1 MSRTAGS
8 LSGWLGGLALL
19 ALLAFAP
26 GCTTPPSEKAEV
38 VIALRGMPLTLMPHR
53 RAETITTMV
62 QSNLF
67 EGLAGFDRDMKVV
80 PLLAASWEN
89 PDLLTWQFRLRRGV
103 VFHDGSP
110 LTADDVVFSILRAR
124 DDPNSVRHSNCA
136 VIAAVTRIDDYTVR
150 LTTTR
155 PDPVLLHRLRTVFIL
170 PRRTYE
176 RLGEEA
182 FTRNP
187 VGTGPYRLVN
197 ETPGDELRLAGHDAY
212 WGGRPEFAAARF
224 IRFQSA
230 DDVES
235 LLRDGAADM
244 AADIPPAAAAAL
256 SARPVKGMEI
266 IRHRG
271 LLIRYLGMD
280 TRVQPF
286 QDVRVRRAMALA
298 VDRPALVL
306 KLRDGYGTPA
316 NQYVSQSVFG
326 FNPELP
332 ELAYDPDGAR
342 RLLAEAGH
350 PDGVALTLLL
360 PRERRDVGEELRRQM
375 APAGFRI
382 RLNALEREAYWRAA
396 ETAPF
401 FLMGAVS
408 DTGDA
413 SDIFEDMIH
422 STTGSYGRDNGGRFH
437 NPELDRL
444 IEGLSEL
451 WNRPQRL
458 AALQE
463 TMARTMAEM
472 PRVPLIAEDT
482 VFVQSVGIVR
492 SPRVDNYV
500 LVREIRRKN

>member
-1 MSRTAGS
+1 MSRTAVT

-19 ALLAFAP
+19 TLLAFVP
-26 GCTTPPSEKAEV
+26 GCAPPPPDKTEV

-67 EGLAGFDRDMKVV
+67 EGLAGLDRDMKLV

-103 VFHDGSP
+103 TFHDGSP

-136 VIAAVTRIDDYTVR
+136 VIATVTRIDDYTVR

-170 PRRTYE
+170 PRRTFE

-182 FTRNP
+182 FARTP
-187 VGTGPYRLVN
+187 VGTGPYRLVK
-197 ETPGDELRLAGHDAY
+197 ETPGREIRLAAHDAY
-212 WGGRPEFAAARF
+212 WGGPPAFPAARF

-230 DDVES
+230 EDVES
-235 LLRDGAADM
+235 LLRRGAVDM
-244 AADIPPAAAAAL
+244 AADISPAAAAAL
-256 SARPVKGMEI
+256 SARPVTSMEI

-271 LLIRYLGMD
+271 LVIRYLAMD
-280 TRVQPF
+280 TRVKPF
-286 QDVRVRRAMALA
+286 QDVRVRRALALA

-326 FNPELP
+326 FNPKLP
-332 ELAYDPDGAR
+332 ELPYDPDGAR

-350 PDGVALTLLL
+350 PDGVTLTLLL
-360 PRERRDVGEELRRQM
+360 PREHRDVGEELRRQM

-382 RLNALEREAYWRAA
+382 QLNILEREDYWRAA
-396 ETAPF
+396 DSAPF
-401 FLMGAVS
+401 FFMGGVS

-422 STTGSYGRDNGGRFH
+422 STTGTYGRDNGGRFH
-437 NPELDRL
+437 APEIDRL

-451 WNRPQRL
+451 WNRTQRL

-482 VFVQSVGIVR
+482 VFVQSARIVR

-500 LVREIRRKN
+500 LVREIRRRD

>member
-1 MSRTAGS
+1 MARIAITF
-8 LSGWLGGLALL
+8 SGRVRVLALL
-19 ALLAFAP
+19 ALVTLAP
-26 GCTTPPSEKAEV
+26 GCVTPPSEKTEV
-38 VIALRGMPLTLMPHR
+38 VIAMRGMPLTLMPHR
-53 RAETITTMV
+53 RAESITTMV
-62 QSNLF
+62 QCNLF

-110 LTADDVVFSILRAR
+110 LTADDVVFSILIAR
-124 DDPNSVRHSNCA
+124 DNPNSVRHSNCA

-187 VGTGPYRLVN
+187 IGTGPYRLVN
-197 ETPGDELRLAGHDAY
+197 VTPGHEIRLAAHDAY

-224 IRFQSA
+224 IRFQNA

-235 LLRDGAADM
+235 LLRSGAADM
-244 AADIPPAAAAAL
+244 AADIPPTAATAL
-256 SARPVKGMEI
+256 STRPVAGMEI

-271 LLIRYLGMD
+271 LLVRYLGMD
-280 TRVQPF
+280 SRVQPF
-286 QDVRVRRAMALA
+286 HDVRVRRALALA

-306 KLRDGYGTPA
+306 KLRDGYGIPA

-326 FNPELP
+326 FDPGLP
-332 ELAYDPDGAR
+332 MLPYDPDGAR

-350 PDGVALTLLL
+350 RNGVALTLLL
-360 PRERRDVGEELRRQM
+360 PWERQDVGEELRRQM

-382 RLNALEREAYWRAA
+382 QVNALEREAFWRVADS
-396 ETAPF
+396 APF

-413 SDIFEDMIH
+413 SDVLEDMIH
-422 STTGSYGRDNGGRFH
+422 STTGTYGRDNGGRFH
-437 NPELDRL
+437 NPEIDRL
-444 IEGLSEL
+444 IEGLSAI
-451 WNRPQRL
+451 WNRPDRL

-463 TMARTMAEM
+463 IMARTMAEM
-472 PRVPLIAEDT
+472 PRVPLIAEDI

-500 LVREIRRKN
+500 LVREIRRRD

>member
-1 MSRTAGS
+1 MSRTAGTF
-8 LSGWLGGLALL
+8 SGWLGGLALL
-19 ALLAFAP
+19 AVLAFAP

-53 RAETITTMV
+53 RAESITTMV

-155 PDPVLLHRLRTVFIL
+155 PDPVLLHRLRTVFIV
-170 PRRTYE
+170 PKRTYE
-176 RLGEEA
+176 RLGEVA

-197 ETPGDELRLAGHDAY
+197 EIPGDELRLAAHDAY

-256 SARPVKGMEI
+256 SARPVAGMEI

-382 RLNALEREAYWRAA
+382 QLNALEREAYWRAA
-396 ETAPF
+396 DTAPF

-437 NPELDRL
+437 NPEIDRL

-472 PRVPLIAEDT
+472 PRVPLLAEDI